1 LECLVTTKSPRSN
14 QCGGVGNSSG
24 KSGTEFVVGT
34 VVGVVVDVEFGGGS
48 DGGDGGALDGAAVA
62 ASIVGAGA
70 VAEISGAGRRAGDRA
85 EISSGAWSGPSSR
98 SKTDGVGA
106 NPALNSGVA
115 TP

>member
-1 LECLVTTKSPRSN
+1 MTTKSPRSN

-24 KSGTEFVVGT
+24 KSSTEFVVGA
-34 VVGVVVDVEFGGGS
+34 VVVVVVVDVEFGGGS
-48 DGGDGGALDGAAVA
+48 EGGDGGAPDGAAVA

-70 VAEISGAGRRAGDRA
+70 VAEISFRAGDRA

-106 NPALNSGVA
+106 NPELNSGVA